1 VETLGVQYRK
11 TSWKNYE
18 KMGLPIQN
26 VLSPGVQKKS
36 LCQAREL
43 REVVDI
49 RKVGDSRKNCWVVSY
64 VVHII

>member
-1 VETLGVQYRK
+1 
-11 TSWKNYE
+11 
-18 KMGLPIQN
+18 MGLPIQN

-43 REVVDI
+43 REVVDM